1 MKDLIDVTKELM
13 QEYYVNH
20 NPQKMIQILSPQ
32 IDTLSI
38 SNNQNNFDYSEIC
51 RYLNYACHLHGKVKL
66 ENELYRIVKETS
78 ESVIIEAAFD
88 VVGLYQIKRFHLTI
102 VYELTDEGY
111 KIVYM
116 HNSYPY
122 KTNFSSFNMKD
133 KIQTLFAETN
143 VPGICCYLDEEFT
156 YSYLNEAYCL
166 MFGYEKE
173 EFIETYQNKAIYSV
187 YPADRERIQT
197 EIRNYL
203 KVGNIYNV
211 EYRVMKKDHSLIWVM
226 EHGQSFLD
234 EYGNKMIYAYV
245 SDITSLKINEMNQ
258 KIQKEKYSLALKDNS
273 ITIMEYDIKL
283 DRMIIDIQ
291 IESKKKIYENYLDY
305 VRSPRTTVFDEDKEK
320 VCDLFLRKIKG
331 PIEIREH
338 IRGEEKYVRKSMDSR
353 IIYDENN
360 EPIIVLATV
369 KDITTE
375 YNHNAIMQK
384 RIQTDSLT
392 HQLNFESGKKKIE
405 EYLRTNQTCA
415 LMVLD
420 IDYFKTV
427 NDNYGHLIGNDVL
440 VAFSNCLSQVLGD
453 NHIIIRIGGDEF
465 MILLKD
471 VLKDEA
477 VSLAEKLV
485 RAVRELKFVD
495 DKLSITT
502 SIGISLLNDKDRD
515 VDFELLFKNAD
526 SLLYTAK
533 KNGRNRY
540 ELSDDLDYYINQVFH
555 DSVSYEELNKQIKD
569 DQLSLKDK
577 VELLG
582 NYFHFNRISLFEL
595 NENKEYT
602 YKDVW
607 VSSRAYYNEE
617 VKGVLNS
624 KDELRLLE
632 KGKTFVYDYS
642 FSDEFND
649 MIKQGVAKSIVIVRI
664 EKGFVAF
671 VNYDNAN
678 KLNIEE
684 SHRLEELMD
693 VLSM

>member
-1 MKDLIDVTKELM
+1 
-13 QEYYVNH
+13 
-20 NPQKMIQILSPQ
+20 
-32 IDTLSI
+32 
-38 SNNQNNFDYSEIC
+38 
-51 RYLNYACHLHGKVKL
+51 
-66 ENELYRIVKETS
+66 
-78 ESVIIEAAFD
+78 
-88 VVGLYQIKRFHLTI
+88 
-102 VYELTDEGY
+102 
-111 KIVYM
+111 
-116 HNSYPY
+116 
-122 KTNFSSFNMKD
+122 
-133 KIQTLFAETN
+133 
-143 VPGICCYLDEEFT
+143 
-156 YSYLNEAYCL
+156 
-166 MFGYEKE
+166 
-173 EFIETYQNKAIYSV
+173 
-187 YPADRERIQT
+187 
-197 EIRNYL
+197 
-203 KVGNIYNV
+203 
-211 EYRVMKKDHSLIWVM
+211 
-226 EHGQSFLD
+226 
-234 EYGNKMIYAYV
+234 
-245 SDITSLKINEMNQ
+245 
-258 KIQKEKYSLALKDNS
+258 
-273 ITIMEYDIKL
+273 
-283 DRMIIDIQ
+283 
-291 IESKKKIYENYLDY
+291 
-305 VRSPRTTVFDEDKEK
+305 
-320 VCDLFLRKIKG
+320 
-331 PIEIREH
+331 
-338 IRGEEKYVRKSMDSR
+338 
-353 IIYDENN
+353 
-360 EPIIVLATV
+360 
-369 KDITTE
+369 
-375 YNHNAIMQK
+375 
-384 RIQTDSLT
+384 
-392 HQLNFESGKKKIE
+392 
-405 EYLRTNQTCA
+405 
-415 LMVLD
+415 
-420 IDYFKTV
+420 
-427 NDNYGHLIGNDVL
+427 
-440 VAFSNCLSQVLGD
+440 
-453 NHIIIRIGGDEF
+453 

-485 RAVRELKFVD
+485 GAVRELKFVD

-540 ELSDDLDYYINQVFH
+540 EISDDLDYYINQVFH

-602 YKDVW
+602 YKDIW
-607 VSSRAYYNEE
+607 ASSRAYYNEE
-617 VKGVLNS
+617 VKGVVNP